1 MLQSDSSV
9 SGSRLGASGSP
20 LLSHF
25 LRETAEDITHP
36 TDKERNLWDARSDVG
51 VLFGLHEN
59 DVAPIKE
66 EVISIH
72 EMQYANADS
81 VGVSPLGSGSD
92 YTVFLQRNGVCD
104 PQLCRYVLWRIN
116 YLTDSQYQRR
126 LWRHTS

>member
-1 MLQSDSSV
+1 LLQSDSSV
-9 SGSRLGASGSP
+9 SGSRLSASGSP

-36 TDKERNLWDARSDVG
+36 TDKERSLWDARSDIG

-59 DVAPIKE
+59 DTAPINE

-104 PQLCRYVLWRIN
+104 PQLCRNALWRIN
-116 YLTDSQYQRR
+116 YVTAVAEL
-126 LWRHTS
+126 